1 MMIAPAWIGSVSFLI
16 WVYLFA
22 GRGRFWRVP
31 NAVNDPKALL
41 LSSPRVAVV
50 VPARNEADV
59 VGRAV
64 RSLLEQD
71 YSGPVQIFVVDDHS
85 SDDTANVARRAAS
98 DKAEQLTISLAMPL
112 PAGWTGKMWALSQGV
127 QQATQFAP
135 DYFLFTDADIVH
147 ASDSITSLVAR
158 AQRDNLDLA
167 SMMARLRC
175 SSLAERALLPAFVF
189 FFFMLYPPE
198 WVSSPRHR
206 TAAAAGGCI
215 LVRAEA
221 LARIGGIAAIR
232 NELIDDCALGREIKR
247 NGRVWLGLAQHTH
260 SIRGYDGFGGIG
272 HMISRTAFYQLRH
285 SGWLMMATVLGMA
298 ITFLGPPVL
307 LCFGGWAAVWGGAA
321 WLMMSTAFW
330 PTLRFYSRSPLWA
343 PLLPVIAMFY
353 TGATVHSAVRYWLGH
368 GGEWK
373 GRLQDAKTRLAG

>member
-1 MMIAPAWIGSVSFLI
+1 MIAASWIGSVSFLI
-16 WVYLFA
+16 WVYLFT

-31 NAVNDPKALL
+31 NAVNEPKVLL
-41 LSSPRVAVV
+41 MSSPRVAVV
-50 VPARNEADV
+50 VPARNEAEV
-59 VGRAV
+59 VGQAV

-71 YSGPVQIFVVDDHS
+71 YSGQVQIFVVDDHS
-85 SDDTANVARRAAS
+85 SDETANVARRAAS
-98 DKAEQLTISLAMPL
+98 DKAEQLTTSLAMSL
-112 PAGWTGKMWALSQGV
+112 PAGWTGKVWALSQGV

-147 ASDSITSLVAR
+147 ASNSITSLVAR
-158 AQRDNLDLA
+158 AQRDNLDLV

-175 SSLAERALLPAFVF
+175 SSLAERALIPAFVF

-198 WVSSPRHR
+198 WVSSPTHR

-232 NELIDDCALGREIKR
+232 NQLIDDCALGREIKR

-260 SIRGYDGFGGIG
+260 SIRVYDGFGAVG

-285 SGWLMMATVLGMA
+285 SGWLLMATVLGMA

-307 LCFGGWAAVWGGAA
+307 VCFGGWAALWGGAA

-373 GRLQDAKTRLAG
+373 GRLQDAKTDLAG

>member
-1 MMIAPAWIGSVSFLI
+1 MIAAAWIGSVSLLV
-16 WVYLFA
+16 WVYLFIA
-22 GRGRFWRVP
+22 RGRFWQVP
-31 NAVNDPKALL
+31 KAVNEPKMLL
-41 LSSPRVAVV
+41 MSSPRIAVV

-59 VGRAV
+59 VGQAV

-71 YSGPVQIFVVDDHS
+71 YSGQAQIFLVDDHS
-85 SDDTANVARRAAS
+85 SDETANVARRAAS
-98 DKAEQLTISLAMPL
+98 DKAEQLTISLAMSL

-147 ASDSITSLVAR
+147 ASDSISSLVAC
-158 AQRDNLDLA
+158 AQRDNLDLV
-167 SMMARLRC
+167 SVMARLRC
-175 SSLAERALLPAFVF
+175 SSLAERALIPAFVF

-198 WVSSPRHR
+198 WVSSPTHR

-215 LVRAEA
+215 LIRAEA

-247 NGRVWLGLAQHTH
+247 EGRVWLGSTQHTH
-260 SIRGYDGFGGIG
+260 SIRGYDGFGGVG

-285 SGWLMMATVLGMA
+285 SGWLLMATVLGMA
-298 ITFLGPPVL
+298 ITFLVPPVL
-307 LCFGGWAAVWGGAA
+307 VCFGGWAALWGGAA
-321 WLMMSTAFW
+321 WLMMSAAFR

-353 TGATVHSAVRYWLGH
+353 TGATIHSAVRYWLGH

-373 GRLQDAKTRLAG
+373 GRLQDAKTHLAG

>member
-1 MMIAPAWIGSVSFLI
+1 MIAPWIGVLSFFI
-16 WVYLFA
+16 WVYLLA
-22 GRGRFWRVP
+22 GRGGFWRLS
-31 NAVNDPKALL
+31 KAATELTPPL
-41 LSSPRVAVV
+41 TSAPRIAVV
-50 VPARNEADV
+50 VPARDEAEV
-59 VGRAV
+59 ISLAI

-71 YSGPVQIFVVDDHS
+71 YPGWVQIFVVDDHS
-85 SDDTANVARRAAS
+85 SDETANVARRAAG
-98 DKAEQLTISLAMPL
+98 DKAEQVTISSAMPL
-112 PAGWTGKMWALSQGV
+112 PAGWTGKMWALSEGV
-127 QQATQFAP
+127 RQAAQFAP

-158 AQRDNLDLA
+158 AQVDKLDLV
-167 SMMARLRC
+167 SIMARPRC
-175 SSLAERALLPAFVF
+175 ASLAERALIPAFVF

-198 WVSSPRHR
+198 WVNSPTHK

-221 LARIGGIAAIR
+221 LAKIGGITAIR

-247 NGRVWLGLAQHTH
+247 NGRVWLGLTQHTH
-260 SIRGYDGFGGIG
+260 SIRGYDGFGAVG
-272 HMISRTAFYQLRH
+272 HMISRNAFYQLRH
-285 SGWLMMATVLGMA
+285 SGWLLMAIVLGMA

-307 LCFGGWAAVWGGAA
+307 VCYGGWAAVWGGAA

-343 PLLPVIAMFY
+343 PLLPVIALFY
-353 TGATVHSAVRYWLGH
+353 TGATIHSAVRYWLGH

-373 GRLQDAKTRLAG
+373 GRLQDAKTHV